1 VFFGVVSTFSVATS
15 WCAGLSV
22 AVSILEFMDNSSPTR
37 VGHPVVAALDAVSE
51 VLEET
56 VGADVWSLSDD
67 DLQAT
72 IVGCEVVAARQAAM
86 GLRLVRE
93 ADARGA
99 KRVEYTVCPI
109 TRQ

>member
-1 VFFGVVSTFSVATS
+1 VFFGVVSTFSVAIS

-22 AVSILEFMDNSSPTR
+22 AASILEFMDNSSLTR
-37 VGHPVVAALDAVSE
+37 VGHP
-51 VLEET
+51 
-56 VGADVWSLSDD
+56 
-67 DLQAT
+67 
-72 IVGCEVVAARQAAM
+72 VVAARQAAM

-99 KRVEYTVCPI
+99 KRLEYTVCPI